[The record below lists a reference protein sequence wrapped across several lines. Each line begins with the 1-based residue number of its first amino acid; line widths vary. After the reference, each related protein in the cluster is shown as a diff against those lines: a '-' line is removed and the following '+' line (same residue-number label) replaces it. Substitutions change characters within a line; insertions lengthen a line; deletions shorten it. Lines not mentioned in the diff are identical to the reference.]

1 MVQSCYLRNLLPS
14 PIVHGVVEQKG
25 GLDFRMVENTGGGKA
40 ANSADV
46 NSKCMDEE
54 GNLLNALSD
63 VCSYLLNEIKGFNW
77 L

>member
-1 MVQSCYLRNLLPS
+1 M
-14 PIVHGVVEQKG
+14 VEQKG

-63 VCSYLLNEIKGFNW
+63 VCSYLLNEKINARFPSLKYVRFSLTNKYE
-77 L
+77 

>member
-1 MVQSCYLRNLLPS
+1 M
-14 PIVHGVVEQKG
+14 VEQKG
-25 GLDFRMVENTGGGKA
+25 GLDFRMVENTGGKA

-63 VCSYLLNEIKGFNW
+63 VCSYVLNEVKDIKWF
-77 L
+77 LKTRK